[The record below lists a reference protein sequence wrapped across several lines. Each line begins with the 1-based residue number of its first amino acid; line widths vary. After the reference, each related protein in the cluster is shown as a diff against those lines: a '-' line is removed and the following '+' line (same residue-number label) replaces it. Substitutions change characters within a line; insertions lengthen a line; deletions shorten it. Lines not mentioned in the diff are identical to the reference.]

1 MSPVDQ
7 FFWGAVGA
15 AFMWLLMLLACV
27 IWFGLSVWIDA
38 EETPETHAGLT
49 DDRSAP

>member
-1 MSPVDQ
+1 MSAVDQ
-7 FFWGAVGA
+7 FFWGVVGA

-27 IWFGLSVWIDA
+27 IWFGLSCWVDA
-38 EETPETHAGLT
+38 EDKPASRAVA